1 MASEAAKVKGYA
13 ILSYVTP
20 LQRERSALWARVEDH
35 MSPDG
40 RHFYGQPIYANSWY
54 ERAHLHELMQ
64 AFGEAVNDDATELRE
79 LGAMAARYQV
89 HLIYR
94 IFLKFATPALV
105 FNRAASVWSRQST
118 AGSFV
123 VVEEGND
130 YLVGQLDDPDLPKGI
145 PEVMAG
151 WSDTI
156 ISMLGRTPYPTT
168 FELVSPRRWR
178 FRVSWVARD

>member
-1 MASEAAKVKGYA
+1 MGSDGAKVKGYA

-20 LQRERSALWARVEDH
+20 LQRERSALWAEVEDQ
-35 MSPDG
+35 MGPDA
-40 RHFYGQPIYANSWY
+40 RHFFSQPIYANSWY
-54 ERAHLHELMQ
+54 ERTHLHDLMQ
-64 AFGEAVNDDATELRE
+64 AFCEAVANDATELRE

-105 FNRAASVWSRQST
+105 FNRASSLWSRQST
-118 AGSFV
+118 TGTFV
-123 VVEEGND
+123 VVEEGD
-130 YLVGQLDDPDLPKGI
+130 AFLVGQLDDPDLPKGI

-168 FELVSPRRWR
+168 CECVSPRRWR
-178 FRVSWVARD
+178 FRVSWVPRS